1 MALFDLGIL
10 LASHGGHSL
19 SFFFF
24 FPTRHTF
31 IYSFTGIPHMVFTLF
46 PFFFLTR
53 YAFIYL
59 FLQRIPS
66 YKLIILFNWR

>member
-1 MALFDLGIL
+1 MVVTLFLSFSLFPQDTLLFIL
-10 LASHGGHSL
+10 LQEFLTWCSL
-19 SFFFF
+19 YF
-24 FPTRHTF
+24 
-31 IYSFTGIPHMVFTLF
+31 L
-46 PFFFLTR
+46 FFLTR